1 MADETTDV
9 SQKEQMTL
17 VIRYVDK
24 DLVVR
29 EDFLGFVQITDLTGR
44 ALADMILG
52 CLERMHIDCSYLVGQ
67 GYDGAAAMS
76 GIYNRVQAVVKEKCP
91 LATYVHCA
99 SHCLNLK
106 LEMHRV
112 FCLRLSTS

>member
-29 EDFLGFVQITDLTGR
+29 EDFLGFVQVTDSLVV
-44 ALADMILG
+44 LNG
-52 CLERMHIDCSYLVGQ
+52 C
-67 GYDGAAAMS
+67 
-76 GIYNRVQAVVKEKCP
+76 
-91 LATYVHCA
+91 T
-99 SHCLNLK
+99 
-106 LEMHRV
+106 
-112 FCLRLSTS
+112 STVAI